1 MLNNVVKFFGKAIT
15 LAVFFLNCSGLA
27 VAAAEPD
34 RRASSIRCA
43 IEKTGQ
49 TVECDYRHAASLE
62 VKDVSL
68 SVANVLIQ
76 IPPKGYVA
84 YPSPQ
89 QSTALLF
96 LVDVSDPKRKNTV
109 EKKNVAAIKE
119 MLATTQSHQKVG
131 LAVFDSDLR
140 VLAPI
145 GADAI
150 AVISAAS
157 TLKASGAVTE
167 FYKNILA
174 AIAILQKTDA
184 SRKGLIIMSDGKD
197 EDRAYGREDVVKAAR
212 DADVVI
218 LGLGYLERP
227 QDTPSLEN
235 IKRLATETHGLYFDA
250 TAQALPVMRD
260 GKPFSFVEKGG
271 RVSFDVGQK
280 RGKQSI
286 ALVLR
291 SNDGKP
297 LALNTEIVFPDRRT
311 RNEQAIDLGRQY
323 WKELLAGLLVF
334 MGVVVALLLY
344 RRRRRLA
351 AKPAV
356 AYASLSEMD
365 GSGTQHV
372 LTQTAVRVG
381 RSADNDICLAND
393 TISLHHAEI
402 HRRRGGDVQIVDLG
416 SANGVYVNDTKVTR
430 HELSDGDVLELGE
443 VRLRFTAN

>member
-1 MLNNVVKFFGKAIT
+1 
-15 LAVFFLNCSGLA
+15 
-27 VAAAEPD
+27 
-34 RRASSIRCA
+34 
-43 IEKTGQ
+43 
-49 TVECDYRHAASLE
+49 
-62 VKDVSL
+62 
-68 SVANVLIQ
+68 
-76 IPPKGYVA
+76 
-84 YPSPQ
+84 
-89 QSTALLF
+89 
-96 LVDVSDPKRKNTV
+96 
-109 EKKNVAAIKE
+109 
-119 MLATTQSHQKVG
+119 
-131 LAVFDSDLR
+131 
-140 VLAPI
+140 
-145 GADAI
+145 
-150 AVISAAS
+150 
-157 TLKASGAVTE
+157 
-167 FYKNILA
+167 
-174 AIAILQKTDA
+174 
-184 SRKGLIIMSDGKD
+184 
-197 EDRAYGREDVVKAAR
+197 
-212 DADVVI
+212 
-218 LGLGYLERP
+218 
-227 QDTPSLEN
+227 
-235 IKRLATETHGLYFDA
+235 
-250 TAQALPVMRD
+250 MRD

-286 ALVLR
+286 VLVLR

-372 LTQTAVRVG
+372 LTKTAVRVG